1 MMDEK
6 SEMMKFIGINS
17 IDDLF
22 KDIPEE
28 VRIEGLNIP
37 DGIDE
42 HALRIEAKNILS
54 KNRSFFDMPNFLGAG
69 VYNHYIPAGVYAIAS
84 RSEFYTA
91 YTPYQPEISQGML
104 QTLFE
109 YQSYIAELTGLDA
122 ANASMY
128 DHASALGE
136 AARMAHSINE
146 KNEILI
152 PRNLTWQKKSVL
164 WNYVKGLGMKI
175 VEYGYDKK
183 TGKIDLEDLKNR
195 VNENTSAVYAENPNF
210 FGVIDENVL
219 RIRELGKFIFIAG
232 INPISLGILK
242 PPGEYGADIA
252 IGEGQILGNP
262 MNFGG
267 PLLGIFATKIDYVRK
282 MPGRIIGMSKDR
294 NGKRAFVMTLQTREQ
309 HIRRARATSNI
320 CSNEALCAVFSA
332 SYLSFL
338 GKSGLRRLAEINI
351 QRANDTLDKISKI
364 KGFINAHDALH
375 FNEFVIKLPKG
386 EMEIH
391 NYLLS
396 KNIHGGYLLNTW
408 NRNAFPELGN
418 AMLFNV
424 TEVHTDEHI
433 NKLISALKGVQ

>member
-1 MMDEK
+1 MDEK
-6 SEMMKFIGINS
+6 TEMMDFIGISN
-17 IDDLF
+17 IDELF
-22 KDIPEE
+22 VDIPED
-28 VRIEGLNIP
+28 VRIEKLKIP
-37 DGIDE
+37 DSIDE
-42 HALRIEAKNILS
+42 HTLRIEAKNILS
-54 KNRSFFDMPNFLGAG
+54 KNKSFFDMPSFIGAG
-69 VYNHYIPAGVYAIAS
+69 VYNHYIPAGVYAIGS

-122 ANASMY
+122 TNASMY

-146 KNEILI
+146 KKEILI
-152 PRNLTWQKKSVL
+152 PKNLTWQKKSVL
-164 WNYVKGLGMKI
+164 WNYIKGLGMNI
-175 VEYGYDKK
+175 IEYNYEEN
-183 TGKIDLEDLKNR
+183 TGKIDLEDLKNKI
-195 VNENTSAVYAENPNF
+195 NQNTSAVYAENPNF
-210 FGVIDENVL
+210 FGVIDDHIL
-219 RIRELGKFIFIAG
+219 KIRELGKFIFIAG

-242 PPGEYGADIA
+242 PPADYGADIA
-252 IGEGQILGNP
+252 IGEGQIIGNP

-267 PLLGIFATKIDYVRK
+267 PLLGIFATKMEYVRK

-338 GKSGLRRLAEINI
+338 GRSGLKRLAEINV
-351 QRANDTLDKISKI
+351 QRANDVREKIASI
-364 KGFINAHDALH
+364 NGFRNAHNSLH
-375 FNEFVIKLPKG
+375 FNEFVIKLPRS
-386 EMEIH
+386 EMDIH
-391 NYLLS
+391 RYLLS

-408 NRNAFPELGN
+408 NKNAFPELGN

-433 NKLISALKGVQ
+433 EKLLSALREVQ

>member
-1 MMDEK
+1 MDEK
-6 SEMMKFIGINS
+6 MEMMKFLDLND

-22 KDIPEE
+22 KDIPED
-28 VRIEGLNIP
+28 VRINKLNIP
-37 DGIDE
+37 EGIDE
-42 HALRIEAKNILS
+42 HTLRIEVRNILS
-54 KNRSFFDMPNFLGAG
+54 KNKSVFDMPNFLGAG
-69 VYNHYIPAGVYAIAS
+69 VYNHYIPAGVFAIAS

-128 DHASALGE
+128 DNYTSLGE

-146 KNEILI
+146 KLEILI
-152 PRNLTWQKKSVL
+152 PENIQWQKKSVL

-175 VEYGYDKK
+175 IEYKYDKK
-183 TGKIDLEDLKNR
+183 TGKLDLNDLKNKI
-195 VNENTSAVYAENPNF
+195 NENTSSVYAENPNF
-210 FGVIDENVL
+210 FGVIDENIL
-219 RIRELGKFIFIAG
+219 KIRELGKFIFIAG

-252 IGEGQILGNP
+252 IGEGQIIGNP

-267 PLLGIFATKIDYVRK
+267 PLLGIFATRMEYVRK
-282 MPGRIIGMSKDR
+282 MPGRIIGMSKDMD
-294 NGKRAFVMTLQTREQ
+294 GKRAFVMTLQTREQ

-338 GKSGLRRLAEINI
+338 GKSGLKRLAEINI
-351 QRANDTLDKISKI
+351 QRANDVREKISKI
-364 KGFINAHDALH
+364 KGFINAHESLH
-375 FNEFVIKLPKG
+375 FNEFVIKLPKS
-386 EMEIH
+386 EIEIH
-391 NYLLS
+391 NHLLS
-396 KNIHGGYLLNTW
+396 RNVNGGYLINSW
-408 NRNAFPELGN
+408 NKNAFPELGN

-424 TEVHTDEHI
+424 TETHTDKDIE
-433 NKLISALKGVQ
+433 KLLSALKEVK

>member
-1 MMDEK
+1 MDDK
-6 SEMMKFIGINS
+6 SEMMQFLGINS
-17 IDDLF
+17 LDDLF

-28 VRIEGLNIP
+28 VKIDKLNIP
-37 DGIDE
+37 EGIDE
-42 HALRIEAKNILS
+42 QTLRTEARNILAKN
-54 KNRSFFDMPNFLGAG
+54 KSFFDMPSFLGAG

-128 DHASALGE
+128 DHSTALGE

-146 KNEILI
+146 KMEILI
-152 PRNLTWQKKSVL
+152 PKNLQWQKKSVL
-164 WNYVKGLGMKI
+164 WNYIKGLGMKI
-175 VEYGYDKK
+175 IEYDYDKK
-183 TGKIDLEDLKNR
+183 TGKIDLEDLKNKI
-195 VNENTSAVYAENPNF
+195 NNNTAAVYAENPNF

-219 RIRELGKFIFIAG
+219 KIRELGKFIFIAG

-242 PPGEYGADIA
+242 SPGDYGADIA
-252 IGEGQILGNP
+252 IGEGQIIGNP

-267 PLLGIFATKIDYVRK
+267 PLLGIFATKMEYVRK
-282 MPGRIIGMSKDR
+282 MPGRIIGMSKDK

-338 GKSGLRRLAEINI
+338 GKSGLRRLAEINM
-351 QRANDTLDKISKI
+351 QRANDVREKILSI
-364 KGFINAHDALH
+364 NGFKNAHESLH
-375 FNEFVIKLPKG
+375 FNEFAIILPKS
-386 EMEIH
+386 EIDIH
-391 NYLLS
+391 KHLLS
-396 KNIHGGYLLNTW
+396 RNVHGGYLLNTW
-408 NRNAFPELGN
+408 NKNAFPELGN

-424 TEVHTDEHI
+424 TEVHSDKDVE
-433 NKLISALKGVQ
+433 KLLNALKEVQ